1 VIHHAPRFETDLSGV
16 AALMGEPARAA
27 MLCALMDG
35 LSLPA
40 GELAELAG
48 VSPQT
53 ASTHLQK
60 LLEGELVAVQ
70 SHGRHRYYRLAN
82 PEVAAALEALMVI
95 APPARKRATKDED
108 LCFART
114 CYDHLAGWTGVELT
128 RALADSG
135 CLERDGMQ
143 FNLTPTGWAT
153 LEGFGLD
160 VEILA
165 LQRNFAKA
173 CLDWTERKPHLGGA
187 LGRALTARFLELQ
200 WIVRLQSGRS
210 LRVTA
215 AGRVGLQ
222 KVFAMRF

>member
-1 VIHHAPRFETDLSGV
+1 VILLEPRFETDLSVV

-27 MLCALMDG
+27 ILCALMDG
-35 LSLPA
+35 LALPA

-60 LLEGELVAVQ
+60 LLEGELVAVE

-95 APPARKRATKDED
+95 APPTRKRASKDED
-108 LCFART
+108 LCFARA

-128 RALADSG
+128 RALTNSG
-135 CLERDGMQ
+135 FLERDGSQ

-153 LEGFGLD
+153 LEAFGLN
-160 VEILA
+160 VEALA

-187 LGRALTARFLELQ
+187 LGRALTARFFELK
-200 WIVRLQSGRS
+200 WIVRSPNGRT
-210 LRVTA
+210 LRVTEM
-215 AGRVGLQ
+215 GRVGLQ
-222 KVFAMRF
+222 KTFAMRF